1 LSGARETAEPRAGA
15 DAAGITRRR
24 MLAGAAG
31 VGAAALLGPRA
42 LARAIGTPHR
52 AGGEAP
58 RIAIVGAGLA
68 GLTCAYR
75 LHQRGIAATVYE
87 AHDARVGGRCWTARE
102 FAAGQTAE
110 HGGEFIDSAHRRIR
124 ALAGE
129 LDLTLDDLEVA
140 ARKRPGLHPRLF
152 LDGEARRF
160 AEVYRGRRLLEDRA
174 AADWRRIGDFRWDHH
189 TRAARA
195 LDEMTAAEW
204 LDAVLPHRSHYLLRL
219 ATEQFMAEEYG
230 LDVGRLSAISML
242 VAFGPFGVESDER
255 FHVHG
260 GNDQLAW
267 GMAERLPSGTL
278 QLDRPLARL
287 RRRGSS
293 YDLSFAGT
301 AAEARADV
309 VILCLPFTA
318 LRRVDL
324 DGSGLGARK
333 RRCIEELG
341 MGTNAKLLL
350 QFRDHLS
357 HYDRWNGELYDAQID
372 TWCSST
378 EEPGRPSLLTV
389 YSGGSYG
396 AAQRG
401 PTPHGP
407 APGARVRAA
416 LGRIGAAVPG
426 IEGGWNGEAW
436 LDHWT
441 SDPWTLGSY
450 AAFEPGQYTR
460 YWGFVGRPEGR
471 VLFGGEHTA
480 MDAQGYLEGA
490 VRSGERC
497 AAEAAALTSQ
507 LRAFTPRAAATPWP
521 SEPAVPYGRQATIRN
536 SGLAFDA
543 RRRP

>member
-1 LSGARETAEPRAGA
+1 MSEPREIAGA
-15 DAAGITRRR
+15 EGDGGAAAITRRR
-24 MLAGAAG
+24 LLAGAAG
-31 VGAAALLGPRA
+31 VGAAAGLGPTA
-42 LARAIGTPHR
+42 LARALDRR
-52 AGGEAP
+52 APSGRP

-75 LHQRGIAATVYE
+75 LHQRGIASTLYE
-87 AHDARVGGRCWTARE
+87 AHGARVGGRCWTARE

-110 HGGEFIDSAHRRIR
+110 HGGEFIDSAHGRIR

-129 LDLTLDDLEVA
+129 LDLTLDDLEAA
-140 ARKRPGLHPRLF
+140 ARKRPGLHPRFF
-152 LDGEARRF
+152 LDGEVRRF
-160 AEVYRGRRLLEDRA
+160 ADVYRDQHLLAARA
-174 AADWRRIGDFRWDHH
+174 AADWRRVGHFRWDRH

-204 LDAVLPHRSHYLLRL
+204 LDAALPHRSQRLLRL

-242 VAFGPFGVESDER
+242 IAYGPFGAESDER

-267 GMAERLPSGTL
+267 GLAERLPPGTL
-278 QLDRPLARL
+278 QLDRPLTAL

-293 YDLSFAGT
+293 YALSFAGT
-301 AAEARADV
+301 ATEASADV

-324 DGSGLGARK
+324 GRSGLGTRK

-341 MGTNAKLLL
+341 MGTNAKVLL
-350 QFRDHLS
+350 QLDRHVT
-357 HYDRWNGELYDAQID
+357 HYGRAPHARWSGEYYDGRVD
-372 TWCSST
+372 TWGSSLAQ
-378 EEPGRPSLLTV
+378 PGRTSMLTV

-396 AAQRG
+396 AAQSG

-407 APGARVRAA
+407 APRERVRAA
-416 LGRIGAAVPG
+416 LGRISRAVPELTAG
-426 IEGGWNGEAW
+426 QENDAW
-436 LDHWT
+436 LDHWP
-441 SDPWTLGSY
+441 SDPWTHGSY

-471 VLFGGEHTA
+471 LLFGGEHTSLS
-480 MDAQGYLEGA
+480 AQGFLEGA

-497 AAEAAALTSQ
+497 AREAAALT
-507 LRAFTPRAAATPWP
+507 R
-521 SEPAVPYGRQATIRN
+521 
-536 SGLAFDA
+536 
-543 RRRP
+543 